1 MKASRE
7 IDVMQFYLENALYID
22 GYIIKSGMNII
33 RRVEPGKSDYVIF
46 HSDDFNKPYTHFP
59 LNHVPAL
66 MTFIYKKLIETGM
79 VIIDDNT
86 FNAEE
91 IKSGALKL
99 VENSMHTTSEN
110 TAQTKTKRKF
120 G

>member
-7 IDVMQFYLENALYID
+7 IDVMQFHLENALYID

-33 RRVEPGKSDYVIF
+33 RRVAPGGNDYVIF
-46 HSDDFNKPYTHFP
+46 HSDDFNKSYTHFP

-66 MTFIYKKLIETGM
+66 ITFISKKLIEAGM
-79 VIIDDNT
+79 VMIEDDT
-86 FNAEE
+86 YSAEE

-99 VENSMHTTSEN
+99 VENSMHN
-110 TAQTKTKRKF
+110 TEATEQKKTKRKF

>member
-1 MKASRE
+1 MKVSRE
-7 IDVMQFYLENALYID
+7 IDVMQFHLENALYID

-33 RRVEPGKSDYVIF
+33 RRVEKDGKDYAIY
-46 HSDDFNKPYTHFP
+46 HSDDFNQPYSHFP

-66 MTFIYKKLIETGM
+66 VGFISKKLIDSGM
-79 VIIDDNT
+79 VIMDDNT

-99 VENSMHTTSEN
+99 VENSMHTDNQTGE
-110 TAQTKTKRKF
+110 QTKMKRKF

>member
-7 IDVMQFYLENALYID
+7 IDVMQFHLENALYID

-33 RRVEPGKSDYVIF
+33 RRVEPGGSNYVIF
-46 HSDDFNKPYTHFP
+46 HSDDFNQPYTSFP

-66 MTFIYKKLIETGM
+66 IKFISKKLIDAGLV
-79 VIIDDNT
+79 VIEDDT
-86 FNAEE
+86 FIAEE

-99 VENSMHTTSEN
+99 VENNMHIDNTSQEI
-110 TAQTKTKRKF
+110 TKKKHKF

>member
-7 IDVMQFYLENALYID
+7 IDVMQFHLENALYID

-33 RRVEPGKSDYVIF
+33 RRIQPGGSDYIIF
-46 HSDDFNKPYTHFP
+46 HSDDFNKPYSHFP

-66 MTFIYKKLIETGM
+66 ISFISKKLIDAGM
-79 VIIDDNT
+79 VIMDDNT
-86 FNAEE
+86 FSAEE

-99 VENSMHTTSEN
+99 VENNMHTTPELTEQKKN
-110 TAQTKTKRKF
+110 KRKF